1 VVPVHD
7 LRTEEVGRPFPEAL
21 DDQQIKHLEFVQ
33 AVIIR
38 LANDSFLMKGW
49 ALTVAGLIFGFAV
62 DLGNWRIAAAG
73 LLPVAGF
80 WGLDAYFLRQERLFR
95 KLYDAVRAPKSPVEP
110 FSMNTRPYVNAVES
124 WIDTALSSTLLPFY
138 GVIVLVGLI
147 LIFVDAFTK

>member
-62 DLGNWRIAAAG
+62 D
-73 LLPVAGF
+73 
-80 WGLDAYFLRQERLFR
+80 
-95 KLYDAVRAPKSPVEP
+95 
-110 FSMNTRPYVNAVES
+110 
-124 WIDTALSSTLLPFY
+124 
-138 GVIVLVGLI
+138 
-147 LIFVDAFTK
+147 